1 MRIPLRAS
9 KSTRWVNC
17 TGSAE
22 KNLTDGANEK
32 PSALAIDGTH
42 THSLIERCHIFGVPP
57 ETYSLQRL
65 EDKEGDFLVDQ
76 ERIDRANVMLKV
88 IKDYT
93 DFGYKFGVEQKISV
107 DFGVYEGEGSVVTGT
122 ADAVGVDALG
132 NYVIIDYKDGRTDVP
147 VVDNMQLLIYALGY
161 YSNFTRDTV
170 VTLIIV
176 QPRSP
181 EKIKSI
187 VLTLDD
193 IMEKQKVVQRAVF
206 NINHN
211 QDITLEVG
219 DWCKWC
225 PSKGNCS
232 EFAGKALEPMKT
244 DTDNV
249 LTDAITMTNE
259 DPSDMSDKEL
269 VDFFKSSPLLSEFIK
284 AAEKE
289 LFHRAS
295 VRDVEGVKLVKGRKF
310 RKWVNNG
317 EGVLKSLKNAHVPKA
332 SWYKS
337 TIVSPAQMEKLE
349 WLSTKGATKGETMR
363 LSDSQKARIL
373 NNNLD
378 LSDPQPI
385 LALEEDKREKI
396 STDTSHLFE
405 QTNGEKS

>member
-22 KNLTDGANEK
+22 KNLVDGANEK
-32 PSALAIDGTH
+32 PTDSAIDGTH
-42 THSLIERCHIFGVPP
+42 THYLIELCHNLGFAP
-57 ETYSLQRL
+57 EEYSLKRI
-65 EDKEGDFLVDQ
+65 EYKEGDFLVTQD
-76 ERIDRANVMLKV
+76 RIDRANVMLKV
-88 IKDYT
+88 IKDYSS
-93 DFGYKFGVEQKISV
+93 FGYDFKVEQGVNV
-107 DFGVYEGEGSVVTGT
+107 DFGVVEGEDSVVTGT
-122 ADAVGVDALG
+122 ADAVGVDGSG
-132 NYVIIDYKDGRTDVP
+132 NYIIIDYKDGRVDVP
-147 VVDNMQLLIYALGY
+147 VVDNMQLLIYALNY

-170 VTLIIV
+170 VTLMIV

-193 IMEKQKVVQRAVF
+193 IIEKQKVIQRAVF

-211 QDITLEVG
+211 QDITINAGE
-219 DWCKWC
+219 WCKWC

-232 EFAGKALEPMKT
+232 EFAGKALEPLKT
-244 DTDNV
+244 DTVNV
-249 LTDAITMTNE
+249 LTDSIDMTNE
-259 DPSDMSDKEL
+259 NPSDMSDEEL

-289 LFHRAS
+289 LFYRAS
-295 VRDVEGVKLVKGRKF
+295 VREVKGVKLVKGRKF
-310 RKWVNNG
+310 RKWVNEG

-332 SWYKS
+332 SCYKS

-349 WLSTKGATKGETMR
+349 WVSTKGANKGETMR
-363 LSDSQKARIL
+363 LSQSQKERIL
-373 NNNLD
+373 TNNLD
-378 LSDPQPI
+378 LSDPVPI